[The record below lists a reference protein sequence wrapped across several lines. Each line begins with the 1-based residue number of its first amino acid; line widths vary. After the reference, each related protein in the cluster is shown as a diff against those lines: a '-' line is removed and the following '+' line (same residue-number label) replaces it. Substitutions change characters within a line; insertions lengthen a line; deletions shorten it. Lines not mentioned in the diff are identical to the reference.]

1 MPMYRFEIVDGV
13 RLSDPVGLRCDDSY
27 DAKEKAKIIAT
38 HIASDAPPRKPRWI
52 MVLDEEGNEVHKA
65 AITAHSPRL
74 SGERRNCC
82 CPLRLP
88 IRQVIFQEY
97 NGS

>member
-13 RLSDPVGLRCDDSY
+13 RLSDPVGLQCDDRH

-38 HIASDAPPRKPRWI
+38 QIASDAPPTEPRWI

-65 AITAHSPRL
+65 AI
-74 SGERRNCC
+74 
-82 CPLRLP
+82 
-88 IRQVIFQEY
+88 
-97 NGS
+97 NGQL